1 MISAAD
7 VLAVA
12 TPSWKTKGL
21 RSAKDLLQAV
31 IAVVVEEAL
40 GFFAET
46 LAALLL
52 VSRREVVERSQI
64 EEDVRFD
71 GTRRES
77 EDVVI
82 MVVMMFDV
90 PVGHPH
96 GGFVPRGNSKLLS
109 CCYCVYCA
117 STPVTYGMYRTT
129 LSLSRQCAWKFYL
142 LE

>member
-31 IAVVVEEAL
+31 IAVVVAEAL
-40 GFFAET
+40 GFVAET

-52 VSRREVVERSQI
+52 VSRRELDEQSQI
-64 EEDVRFD
+64 DEDVRFD
-71 GTRRES
+71 STRRES

-82 MVVMMFDV
+82 AIMVMVIKVIFMDKKESGDMQ
-90 PVGHPH
+90 
-96 GGFVPRGNSKLLS
+96 RQLL
-109 CCYCVYCA
+109 
-117 STPVTYGMYRTT
+117 
-129 LSLSRQCAWKFYL
+129 
-142 LE
+142 